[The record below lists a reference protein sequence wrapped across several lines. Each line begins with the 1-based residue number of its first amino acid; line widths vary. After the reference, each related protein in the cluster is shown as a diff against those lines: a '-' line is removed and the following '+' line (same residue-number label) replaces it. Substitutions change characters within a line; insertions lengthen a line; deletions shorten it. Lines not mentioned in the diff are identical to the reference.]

1 MEQSYIKVGMPRDGI
16 RLLTINKPQSLNA
29 LDSEVLRE
37 LGSVVAETAADE
49 SIRVLIITGEGR
61 AFVAGADI
69 SEMVSKD
76 PMQGLAFGKF
86 GAEVFRAIEQLPI
99 PVIAAINGFALG
111 GGCELAMACD
121 LRIAST
127 KAKFGQPEVGLGIIP
142 GFSGTLRLPR
152 LVGPAKAKELVY
164 TGEVIRADEALRIG
178 LVNKVVE
185 PEALM
190 DEALALA
197 EKIAAQAPVAVQLA
211 KKAIDTGLQADIDT
225 GIAIENDLFAL
236 CFSTRDQKVRME
248 AFLNKK

>member
-49 SIRVLIITGEGR
+49 SIRVLIITGDVG
-61 AFVAGADI
+61 ANVAGAHI
-69 SEMVSKD
+69 AEKVSNEPKE
-76 PMQGLAFGKF
+76 GKAIGKY

-99 PVIAAINGFALG
+99 PVIAAVNGFALG

-142 GFSGTLRLPR
+142 GFSGTQRLPR

-197 EKIAAQAPVAVQLA
+197 EKIAAQAPVAIQLA

>member
-99 PVIAAINGFALG
+99 PVIAAVNGFALG

-142 GFSGTLRLPR
+142 GFSGTQRLPR
-152 LVGPAKAKELVY
+152 LVGPTKAKELVY
-164 TGEVIRADEALRIG
+164 TGEVIRAEEALRIG

>member
-29 LDSEVLRE
+29 LDSDVLRE

-76 PMQGLAFGKF
+76 PMQGLAFGKS

-99 PVIAAINGFALG
+99 PVIAAVNGFALG

-121 LRIAST
+121 LRIASS

-142 GFSGTLRLPR
+142 GFSGTQRLPR

>member
-99 PVIAAINGFALG
+99 PVIAAVNGFALG

-142 GFSGTLRLPR
+142 GFSGTQRLPR

-178 LVNKVVE
+178 LVNTVVE

>member
-99 PVIAAINGFALG
+99 PVIAAVNGFALG

-142 GFSGTLRLPR
+142 GFSGTQRLHR

-197 EKIAAQAPVAVQLA
+197 EKIAAQAPVAIQLA

>member
-142 GFSGTLRLPR
+142 GFSGTQRLPR

-164 TGEVIRADEALRIG
+164 TGEVIRADEALHIG

>member
-99 PVIAAINGFALG
+99 PVIAAVNGFALG

-142 GFSGTLRLPR
+142 GFSGTQRLPR

-178 LVNKVVE
+178 LVNTVVE

-190 DEALALA
+190 DETLALA

>member
-1 MEQSYIKVGMPRDGI
+1 M
-16 RLLTINKPQSLNA
+16 
-29 LDSEVLRE
+29 
-37 LGSVVAETAADE
+37 
-49 SIRVLIITGEGR
+49 
-61 AFVAGADI
+61 
-69 SEMVSKD
+69 
-76 PMQGLAFGKF
+76 
-86 GAEVFRAIEQLPI
+86 
-99 PVIAAINGFALG
+99 NGFALG

-121 LRIAST
+121 LRIASS

-142 GFSGTLRLPR
+142 GFSGTQRLPR

>member
-99 PVIAAINGFALG
+99 PVIAAVNGFALG

-178 LVNKVVE
+178 LVNTVVE

>member
-76 PMQGLAFGKF
+76 SMQGLAFGKF

-99 PVIAAINGFALG
+99 PVIAAVNGFALG

-142 GFSGTLRLPR
+142 GFSGTQRLPR

>member
-69 SEMVSKD
+69 SEMVNKD

-99 PVIAAINGFALG
+99 PVIAAVNGFALG

-142 GFSGTLRLPR
+142 GFSGTQRLPR

-185 PEALM
+185 PKALM